1 MGTYTK
7 KVIISFFLYF
17 LIFFIF
23 FFQKI
28 KSENLDFAKKEFLL
42 GNYESAIDISSKLND
57 LDSKIFQAR
66 AISVYAHFFLKDEV
80 AKDKYLEAYE
90 IIKNVSLEETK
101 NADIYLE
108 AAHALGRYGQKIGI
122 MSAIT
127 EGIADR
133 VKIYLDKALEINS
146 SHTLANLSKG
156 IWHAEIIN
164 QAGKTLGKLLYGADQ
179 KKARNH
185 FYKAY
190 KSGNKEISI
199 LYELSYG
206 YYLLGEDADLM
217 LAKKYLK
224 ELSFIE
230 NKAHIEKLYKIK
242 AVKLQ
247 NKITY

>member
-1 MGTYTK
+1 MGIFTK
-7 KVIISFFLYF
+7 KVILYF
-17 LIFFIF
+17 FIFFIF
-23 FFQKI
+23 SFQKI

-80 AKDKYLEAYE
+80 AKNRFLEAYE
-90 IIKNVSLEETK
+90 IVKNKSLEESQ
-101 NADIYLE
+101 NADVYLE

-133 VKIYLDKALEINS
+133 VKRYIDKALKIDN

-156 IWHAEIIN
+156 LWHAEIIN
-164 QAGKTLGKLLYGADQ
+164 QAGRTLAKALYGANP

-185 FYKAY
+185 FSKAY
-190 KSGNKEISI
+190 NSGKNEISI

-206 YYLLGEDADLM
+206 YYLLGEDEDLM

-224 ELSFIE
+224 ELSLIE
-230 NKAHIEKLYKIK
+230 NKAHIEKLYKSK
-242 AVKLQ
+242 ALKLQ
-247 NKITY
+247 NKISS